1 MSSSPALPSPR
12 ELLKKKPAVLRTGS
26 RAAPIPA
33 NISISFTTASSLL
46 RKPLQDETNTAKI
59 RTILSGFEENIDH
72 DSHDSK
78 PPKRSRKTATRK
90 NIGLKDDNVAI
101 GNSEVDGSIADN
113 VEPKK
118 PKKPRKTKYQGE
130 LGTENGVKEKMSGK
144 PKAKD
149 DGGVDQKGKPARKPR
164 LKKADGDTQTR
175 LPTAQVTKST
185 TKPDKAESTKKAK
198 KPALVSKHF
207 PTTLEPETVQD
218 PLGYGLAE
226 AIKRRSTWTPPKAT
240 PETAPVT
247 TPAPVDFVDSGVGFA
262 LPKTSDESK
271 GFTDLFGSYGFN
283 DSESKKIE
291 KKISGGALTRK
302 RKLVELVTTSISTSK
317 GEAPSEACKAK
328 GTKKKAR
335 TITGLATSAYS
346 PDEELPAQPAPLL
359 QYFSYQTTDRVM
371 DNGNQK
377 SSKPRSKSP
386 VKRALR
392 LGSGTAQAPILLS
405 PESALKQVG
414 TQDFVFGTSSQLA
427 REESPTLLR
436 DLHAAMQASNEI
448 ESDEPFADSITDS
461 TISFKRASQGKLVPS
476 LKRNLWSAAN
486 RSTSGGL
493 LDIEVVDLAN
503 SPAYSQQVQLP
514 IEVASIISSEALED
528 DGIWHDIEESVL
540 QKDSPAS
547 KQLKSLPAF
556 ERRNEMFL
564 DRPSS
569 SLSSNVSSLKAVELS
584 IPSETLP
591 AASQPAVKA
600 AKSNTQMSKGKKPDF
615 ASYTMAQLAKEIAS
629 YRFKPI
635 KKREEMIFLL
645 EKCWEG
651 KQRLALGTSY
661 PPNKPVESS
670 LKPAKVSEVSSS
682 QNGAPP
688 ERPRGRPRKCSLGSS
703 SPKPKT
709 KTKTTK
715 SKYTNT
721 VENLELDSDTPLSQV
736 RTPRKMQKE
745 SQKPAE
751 DISDSDFPSKPS
763 PPRRRPS
770 QIKASQLPISVPESD
785 AVQDGADLS
794 PTSTQKEIFKH
805 ITHAVT
811 STSPS
816 KDPRNPTWHEK
827 ILLYDPIILE
837 DLAAWLNTGALEKAG
852 WDGEVHP
859 WLVKKWCESKSV
871 CCLWKENLRGGP
883 RSRY

>member
-1 MSSSPALPSPR
+1 M
-12 ELLKKKPAVLRTGS
+12 
-26 RAAPIPA
+26 
-33 NISISFTTASSLL
+33 
-46 RKPLQDETNTAKI
+46 QDETNTAKI
-59 RTILSGFEENIDH
+59 RTVLSGFEENIDH

-90 NIGLKDDNVAI
+90 DIGLKNDKAAI
-101 GNSEVDGSIADN
+101 GNSEADGNIADN

-130 LGTENGVKEKMSGK
+130 LGTEHGVKEKMSGK

-149 DGGVDQKGKPARKPR
+149 DGGVDQKAKPARKPR
-164 LKKADGDTQTR
+164 LKKADRDTQTM

-185 TKPDKAESTKKAK
+185 TKPEKAESTKKAK

-207 PTTLEPETVQD
+207 AATVEPETVED
-218 PLGYGLAE
+218 PLGYGLVE
-226 AIKRRSTWTPPKAT
+226 AIKRRSTWTPPKAS
-240 PETAPVT
+240 PETAPVI
-247 TPAPVDFVDSGVGFA
+247 TPAPADFVDSGVGFA
-262 LPKTSDESK
+262 LSKTSDESK

-283 DSESKKIE
+283 DSGTKKIE
-291 KKISGGALTRK
+291 QKIPDGALTRK

-317 GEAPSEACKAK
+317 GEASLEACKAK
-328 GTKKKAR
+328 VAKKKAR

-346 PDEELPAQPAPLL
+346 PDEELPAKAAPLL

-377 SSKPRSKSP
+377 SSKSRSKSP
-386 VKRALR
+386 AKRVLR
-392 LGSGTAQAPILLS
+392 LGNGTAQAPILLS

-448 ESDEPFADSITDS
+448 ESDEPFADSVTDS

-486 RSTSGGL
+486 RSTSGEL
-493 LDIEVVDLAN
+493 LDVEIIDLAN
-503 SPAYSQQVQLP
+503 SPAYSRQVQLP
-514 IEVASIISSEALED
+514 IEVSSIISSETPEE
-528 DGIWHDIEESVL
+528 DGIWHNIEEPVL
-540 QKDSPAS
+540 QKDSTAS

-556 ERRNEMFL
+556 ERRTEIFL
-564 DRPSS
+564 DHPSS

-591 AASQPAVKA
+591 AASQASVKA
-600 AKSNTQMSKGKKPDF
+600 AKSNTQMSKEKKPDF

-661 PPNKPVESS
+661 PPNKPVELS

-682 QNGAPP
+682 QNGASPK
-688 ERPRGRPRKCSLGSS
+688 RPRGRPRKCSLGSS
-703 SPKPKT
+703 SPKPKS
-709 KTKTTK
+709 KSTK

-721 VENLELDSDTPLSQV
+721 VENLELDSDMPLSQA

-763 PPRRRPS
+763 PPRRRLS
-770 QIKASQLPISVPESD
+770 QIKASQLPISVPESN

-805 ITHAVT
+805 ITRAVT